1 MFSTWLARLM
11 SAVQGGTSLKL
22 NDHSGPKLQPIL
34 CTYKDPVLH
43 DALTESTV
51 PGYLKFS

>member
-43 DALTESTV
+43 DALTESAV